1 MKSGSTNHS
10 ARRYERVTVDISVR
24 ITKDSVVISGR
35 AHDLS
40 GTGMS
45 LYAPSEFAVGEV
57 IRAEFTLPNS
67 RMKLE
72 IAAVV
77 KNRIGF
83 RYGLEFQRL
92 EREQIAEITRV
103 TGILA
108 LTQT

>member
-1 MKSGSTNHS
+1 MKTAPNNHS

-24 ITKDSVVISGR
+24 IVKDAIVTSGR

-40 GTGMS
+40 STGMS
-45 LYAPSEFAVGEV
+45 IYAPAEFEIEEI
-57 IRAEFTLPNS
+57 IRTEFTLPNS

-72 IAAVV
+72 LAAAV

-83 RYGLEFQRL
+83 RYGLEFQKL
-92 EREQIAEITRV
+92 DKAQTAEIVRV

>member
-1 MKSGSTNHS
+1 MT
-10 ARRYERVTVDISVR
+10 
-24 ITKDSVVISGR
+24 SGR

-45 LYAPSEFAVGEV
+45 IYAPAEFALGETLR
-57 IRAEFTLPNS
+57 IEFTLPNS

-72 IAAVV
+72 IAAAV

-83 RYGLEFQRL
+83 RYGLEFQKL
-92 EREQIAEITRV
+92 EAEQMAEIVRV